1 MNRITRILNFYN
13 WPVWLIL
20 GVGLLVVM
28 LVPYVLAS
36 VLSAQ
41 VSQDVSRNAAR
52 GYLADIASVQ
62 SQQIERNLTQA
73 AAALESIAENRL
85 YLTQI
90 QSLLGGE
97 NANLLRPAV
106 VNMLEN
112 RLVGSGQFN
121 WASLLTATGRVT
133 ADTRA
138 ARTNEDDSGSQ
149 AYQAAVNARLLGDD
163 ARTIVYNTPAGIR
176 IEMVQLVR
184 RVDGILVGYLV
195 ASVNIPA
202 TILTPLASQT
212 GFLSTVS
219 YLATRDGL
227 VLTPATTRDRALES
241 AVVAPVRDATA
252 GQTGAARYTVGG
264 ATVEGVY
271 MPVQGGRFALITE
284 TRATPDL
291 VPSLFGVL
299 NANAGLVFGLLLLVG
314 FATVGLTALIQ
325 IPLRRVRVAM
335 QALNENDYSV
345 DVPLTGRLDEIGG
358 LSRDFVMLRDRLAQH
373 LDDQN
378 RRTGALVRDIRAT
391 QEVARF
397 AAGQHSIQ
405 ELMDSV
411 VNLILEQFANIYHA
425 QIFLIDREGR
435 YAVLQAST
443 GKAGRQL
450 LARGHRLGV
459 GSTSVIGQVT
469 RTGRTVVARDTS
481 TSDVH
486 RRNEFLPD
494 TRAELAIPLRVG
506 TRIIGVLDVQSRQRD
521 AFDDDQINL
530 LATMADQIA
539 ISIDN
544 ARLYQESLQ
553 RLHDINVANREQAAF
568 DWDDYLREQRADAV
582 LQRSGRTDTDLGAI
596 RAQAA
601 QSGQT
606 VVGELTERSTVP
618 FAVPITLRGYTLGA
632 VAWELP
638 AGEFNSDRV
647 ALAEELVNRLAVTL
661 DNARLFENS
670 QRAAERERVVN
681 EIAAKITGK
690 TDINEILQ
698 TAVREVGQALRA
710 PEVAIALRV
719 DQQPQP
725 DQEPSGQRG

>member
-1 MNRITRILNFYN
+1 MNRTTRILNFYN

-41 VSQDVSRNAAR
+41 VSQDVSRDAAR
-52 GYLADIASVQ
+52 GYLTDIASLQ
-62 SQQIERNLTQA
+62 AQQIERNLTQA
-73 AAALESIAENRL
+73 ASALESIAENRL

-106 VNMLEN
+106 VNMLQN

-149 AYQAAVNARLLGDD
+149 AYQAAVNARLLGDE
-163 ARTIVYNTPAGIR
+163 ARTIIYNTPAGIS
-176 IEMVQLVR
+176 IEMIHLVR

-195 ASVNIPA
+195 AGVNIPQA
-202 TILTPLASQT
+202 ILTPLAPQT
-212 GFLSTVS
+212 GFLSTIS

-227 VLTPATTRDRALES
+227 VLTPATTRDRALAS
-241 AVVAPVRDATA
+241 AEVAPVRDAAA
-252 GQTGAARYTVGG
+252 GQTGAARYTVSG

-291 VPSLFGVL
+291 VPSLFAVL

-345 DVPLTGRLDEIGG
+345 AVPLTGRLDEIGR
-358 LSRDFVMLRDRLAQH
+358 LSRDFVALRDRLAQH

-378 RRTGALVRDIRAT
+378 RRTAALVRDIRAT

-582 LQRSGRTDTDLGAI
+582 LQRSGRTDTDLSAI

-606 VVGELTERSTVP
+606 VIGELTERSTVP

-690 TDINEILQ
+690 TDINEILE

>member
-521 AFDDDQINL
+521 DDQINL